1 MSYPVLVLLAERE
14 PGVRR
19 RRSGACREEEEA
31 QTEEEEEDEEEEE
44 EEKGRL
50 VDGADMGR
58 EALKEETFVRQE

>member
-31 QTEEEEEDEEEEE
+31 QEEEEDEDEEEEE

-50 VDGADMGR
+50 VDGADTGR